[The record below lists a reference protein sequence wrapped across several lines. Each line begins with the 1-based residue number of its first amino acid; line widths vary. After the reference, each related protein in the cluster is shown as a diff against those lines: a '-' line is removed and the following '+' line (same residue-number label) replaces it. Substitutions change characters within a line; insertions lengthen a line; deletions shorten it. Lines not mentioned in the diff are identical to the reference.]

1 MPTIQGIKL
10 TPLKIIE
17 DDRGSVM
24 HMLRSDDPYFEKF
37 GEIYFSTTRPN
48 TIKAW
53 KRHKKMTLNITVPV
67 GKVRFVAYDDRIESA
82 SYKKIEEFILGPND
96 LYALITIPFMI
107 WFGFQNI
114 GPTDALLAN
123 CATIP
128 HEPGEAENR
137 DINDVSLPFDWTIK
151 S

>member
-1 MPTIQGIKL
+1 MPTIQDLKV
-10 TPLKIIE
+10 TPLRIIE

-24 HMLRSDDPYFEKF
+24 HMLRLDDPHFEKF

-48 TIKAW
+48 MIKAW
-53 KRHKKMTLNITVPV
+53 KRHKRMILNVAAPV
-67 GKVRFVAYDDRIESA
+67 GRIRLVVYDARTESA
-82 SYKKIEEFILGPND
+82 SYKKVDEFILGPSD
-96 LYALITIPFMI
+96 RYELITIPPMI

-128 HEPGEAENR
+128 HEPDEAEQR
-137 DINDVSLPFDWTIK
+137 ELNDMPLKFDWSIK
-151 S
+151 